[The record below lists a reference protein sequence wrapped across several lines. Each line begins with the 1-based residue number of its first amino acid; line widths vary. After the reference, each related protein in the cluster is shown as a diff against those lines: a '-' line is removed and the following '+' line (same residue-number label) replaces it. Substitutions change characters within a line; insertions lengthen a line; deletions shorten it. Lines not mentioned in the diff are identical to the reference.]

1 MVRVGVDERVQAE
14 FLRDFPKDV
23 EIVRLPAEISEP
35 IHVDFWIPPFMRKDA
50 QETFRMLRGVKVV
63 QSILAGVDWIF
74 PWLPKDVTL
83 CDGQGIHDVMVSEWV
98 LGAILTS
105 LKRFYVYRDK
115 QHREE
120 WRGPGEPGDTV
131 LHVGEQYQVL
141 GDDLSGKTVMIV
153 GYGSIG
159 KSIEARLKP
168 FEVNI
173 LRIAR
178 TARSEPEVSTVDEL
192 HRLLPLADIVVVI
205 VPMTPKTKGMIGI
218 QEIAL
223 MKAGALLVNAAR
235 GPVVV
240 TEALVKALQESRI
253 FAALDVTDPEPPP
266 AGHPLWNVPH
276 CIITP
281 HVASS
286 TPALLHRACRLAA
299 DQVRR
304 FAAGEKL
311 ENVVTEDG
319 Y

>member
-1 MVRVGVDERVQAE
+1 MVRVGVDGRIQEE
-14 FLRDFPKDV
+14 FLVDFPKDV
-23 EIVRLPAEISEP
+23 EIVRIPEGISEP
-35 IHVDFWIPPFMRKDA
+35 IEIDFWIPPFARKNSQD
-50 QETFRMLRGVKVV
+50 TFRMLRGVKVV
-63 QSILAGVDWIF
+63 QSILAGVDWIL
-74 PWLPKDVTL
+74 PWLPKDITL
-83 CDGQGIHDVMVSEWV
+83 CDGQGVHDVMVSEWV
-98 LGAILTS
+98 LAAILTS
-105 LKRFYVYRDK
+105 LKRFYVYRDQ
-115 QHREE
+115 QHRKE
-120 WRGPGEPGDTV
+120 WRGAGEPGDTV

-141 GDDLSGKTVMIV
+141 GDDLAGKTVLIV

-159 KSIEARLKP
+159 KAIEARLKP
-168 FEVNI
+168 FEVNV

-178 TARSEPEVSTVDEL
+178 TARTEPEVSTVGDL
-192 HRLLPLADIVVVI
+192 HRLLPDADIVVVI

-223 MKAGALLVNAAR
+223 MKRGALLVNAAR

-240 TEALVKALQESRI
+240 TEVLVEALEESRI

-266 AGHPLWNVPH
+266 QGHPLWNAPH

-286 TPALLHRACRLAA
+286 TPALLHRAYRLAA

-304 FAAGEKL
+304 FAGGEPL
-311 ENVVTEDG
+311 QNVVAEDG